1 MKEMKEIK
9 HKRLSSADR
18 RKQIIEKATKSFS
31 NLGYEKTTI
40 ASLAKSC
47 NITQP
52 ALYRYFSSKEEL
64 FAEVLK
70 ALKEKI
76 DTSTLSSEVEKL
88 DDIEEILFAISM
100 HIFQTYLTNPELARL
115 LLYCS
120 LKGHD
125 MTKKVVDTLRL
136 PYITILRQ
144 SLDRLKKMDLLQ
156 PINTVITASC
166 FTGMVTECVLGINLW
181 KGMQG
186 GDFKAEEIMK
196 NNVPIFARGL
206 RKLKN

>member
-1 MKEMKEIK
+1 MKEKK
-9 HKRLSSADR
+9 QKRLSSEAR
-18 RKQIIEKATKSFS
+18 RIQIIEKATKSFS
-31 NLGYEKTTI
+31 QNGYEKTTI
-40 ASLAKSC
+40 VSLANSC
-47 NITQP
+47 GITEP

-70 ALKEKI
+70 ALKNKI
-76 DTSTLSSEVEKL
+76 DITSLTEEVEKL
-88 DDIEEILFAISM
+88 NDIEEILFAISM
-100 HIFQTYLTNPELARL
+100 HIFQTYLKNPELSRL

-125 MTKKVVDTLRL
+125 MTKRVVDTLRV

-144 SLDRLKKMDLLQ
+144 SLDRLKKNELIQ
-156 PINTVITASC
+156 PVNTIITASC

-206 RKLKN
+206 RKQ

>member
-1 MKEMKEIK
+1 MTEKKQ
-9 HKRLSSADR
+9 KRLTSEAR

-31 NLGYEKTTI
+31 ELGYEKTTI
-40 ASLAKSC
+40 ALLAGAC
-47 NITQP
+47 GITEP

-70 ALKEKI
+70 ALKERI
-76 DTSTLSSEVEKL
+76 DTSSLSQEVEKL
-88 DDIEEILFAISM
+88 NDIEEILFAISK
-100 HIFQTYLTNPELARL
+100 HIFQTYLSNPELARL

-125 MTKKVVDTLRL
+125 MTKRVVDTLRL

-144 SLDRLKKMDLLQ
+144 SLDRLKKNKLIR
-156 PINTVITASC
+156 PVNTVITASC

-186 GDFKAEEIMK
+186 GDFEPEEIMK
-196 NNVPIFARGL
+196 NNIPIFARGL
-206 RKLKN
+206 RK

>member
-1 MKEMKEIK
+1 MNIMKDKK
-9 HKRLSSADR
+9 QKRLTSAER
-18 RKQIIEKATKSFS
+18 RKQIIDFATDSFS
-31 NLGYEKTTI
+31 KRGYEKTTI
-40 ASLAKSC
+40 ASLAKVC
-47 NITQP
+47 DITEP

-70 ALKEKI
+70 SLENRI
-76 DTSTLSSEVEKL
+76 DTSSLSEEVEQL
-88 DDIEEILFAISM
+88 DDIEEILFAISK
-100 HIFQTYLTNPELARL
+100 HIFQTYLSNPELSRL

-125 MTKKVVDTLRL
+125 MTKKVVDTLRV

-144 SLDRLKKMDLLQ
+144 SLDRLKKIELVR
-156 PINTVITASC
+156 PVNTVITAGC
-166 FTGMVTECVLGINLW
+166 FTGMVTECVLGVNLW

-186 GDFKAEEIMK
+186 GDFRPEEIMK

-206 RKLKN
+206 RK

>member
-1 MKEMKEIK
+1 MRDMKETKQ
-9 HKRLSSADR
+9 KRLSSADR

-31 NLGYEKTTI
+31 DLGYEKTTI

-47 NITQP
+47 NITEP
-52 ALYRYFSSKEEL
+52 ALYRYFSSKEQL

-76 DTSTLSSEVEKL
+76 NTDSLIEEVEKL
-88 DDIEEILFAISM
+88 DDIEKILFAISQ

-120 LKGHD
+120 LRGHD

-136 PYITILRQ
+136 PYITILRK
-144 SLDRLKKMDLLQ
+144 SLDRLKKNDLLQ
-156 PINTVITASC
+156 PINTIITASC

-186 GDFKAEEIMK
+186 GDFKAKDVMK

-206 RKLKN
+206 RK

>member
-1 MKEMKEIK
+1 MVEKKQ
-9 HKRLSSADR
+9 KRLASADR
-18 RKQIIEKATKSFS
+18 RKQIIEKATESFS
-31 NLGYEKTTI
+31 KLGYEKTTI

-47 NITQP
+47 GISEP
-52 ALYRYFSSKEEL
+52 ALYRYFASKEQL
-64 FAEVLK
+64 FEDVLK
-70 ALKEKI
+70 ALKDKI
-76 DTSTLSSEVEKL
+76 DTSSLIIEIEKL
-88 DDIEEILFAISM
+88 NDIEEILFAISQ
-100 HIFQTYLTNPELARL
+100 HIFQTYLTNPELSRL

-125 MTKKVVDTLRL
+125 MTKKVVDTLRV

-144 SLDRLKKMDLLQ
+144 SLDRLKKNDLIQ
-156 PINTVITASC
+156 PVNTIITASC

-186 GDFKAEEIMK
+186 GDHKPEEIMK

-206 RKLKN
+206 RKL